1 MEEALRQIACTS
13 SAGMDTQRQYSAGL
27 GLVNKQSHDD
37 HHGGFVN
44 MKKKKEKVGSI
55 KKKLKLL
62 KGLSKD
68 LSTLSQMG
76 FAVDQDQN
84 LLSQVR
90 GKMISEAAEV
100 LMNQL
105 EQLKTEEKKLKRKRK
120 QEKADKLK
128 GKIQSSACESSDS
141 SDSECEEED
150 IIQVKGGLLDPMP
163 VIRSEESPPSPNV
176 VGTGDGDG
184 NGNGNGNGMT
194 KRVEVC
200 MGNKCKKS
208 GGGALLE
215 EFQRALGTEGGVV
228 ACKCMGKCRDG
239 PNVRLS
245 HSAAYHHLTPP
256 NPLCIGVA
264 LEDVGAIVG
273 NFFTQDNKSLELG
286 LELNPAS

>member
-1 MEEALRQIACTS
+1 
-13 SAGMDTQRQYSAGL
+13 
-27 GLVNKQSHDD
+27 
-37 HHGGFVN
+37 
-44 MKKKKEKVGSI
+44 
-55 KKKLKLL
+55 
-62 KGLSKD
+62 
-68 LSTLSQMG
+68 
-76 FAVDQDQN
+76 
-84 LLSQVR
+84 
-90 GKMISEAAEV
+90 
-100 LMNQL
+100 MNQL
-105 EQLKTEEKKLKRKRK
+105 EQLKTEEKNLKRKRK

-141 SDSECEEED
+141 SDSECEEEE
-150 IIQVKGGLLDPMP
+150 IIQVKGDLLDPMP
-163 VIRSEESPPSPNV
+163 VIRSEENPPIPNV
-176 VGTGDGDG
+176 VGTGD
-184 NGNGNGNGMT
+184 GNGMT

-239 PNVRLS
+239 PNVKLF

-256 NPLCIGVA
+256 DPLCIGVS

-273 NFFTQDNKSLELG
+273 NFFTQNKESLELG